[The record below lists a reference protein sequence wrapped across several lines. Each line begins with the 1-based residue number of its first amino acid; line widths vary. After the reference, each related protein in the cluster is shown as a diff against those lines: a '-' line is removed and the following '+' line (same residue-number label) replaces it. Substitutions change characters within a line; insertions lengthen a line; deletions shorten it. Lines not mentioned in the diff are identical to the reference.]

1 MYCEK
6 CTLKSNR
13 VQCIRMWY
21 VTKNIL
27 VIRDA
32 WKYYN
37 LYSPGPHR
45 PIALKMDI
53 ILLRRL
59 VQNFI
64 FMHKNFPPEQLVSE
78 TISFWIALL
87 PRLSS
92 QDKDDLDAR
101 EKYSWVEADLNQIKF
116 SLTHLACFNTLR
128 AAMFSFSITI
138 FDSWYAVFE
147 NLCDHW

>member
-1 MYCEK
+1 MLKMYCEK

-78 TISFWIALL
+78 TISFRNNKFLNCITSTPQLTRQRWFGC
-87 PRLSS
+87 PRKIFLSGS
-92 QDKDDLDAR
+92 RLEPNK
-101 EKYSWVEADLNQIKF
+101 
-116 SLTHLACFNTLR
+116 
-128 AAMFSFSITI
+128 
-138 FDSWYAVFE
+138 VFPYPSC
-147 NLCDHW
+147 LF